1 MSMAYWFAAQAS
13 RKPVPLLSEK
23 VIRCSSFFFL
33 SHARIKVLA
42 SHDMHHMRNLT
53 IDGSVP
59 HGYTME
65 VIGE

>member
-33 SHARIKVLA
+33 SHDRIKVLA
-42 SHDMHHMRNLT
+42 SHHMRNLT

-59 HGYTME
+59 HGYTTE